1 MSETRI
7 PTQKRSIEKRN
18 KIVEKGFELI
28 CNNGYYNV
36 TTKDIASYC
45 NISTGIVYQYFND
58 KKEIFIEGVKKY
70 SEDIMY
76 PMLFV
81 IDNEEVK
88 DLKDYVTKLIDKYIE
103 RHTMSKKAHEELMA
117 MSHLDEDIAN
127 IFKDTEL
134 LMTERIVKL
143 LRENNVIVDNEI
155 EKVHIIIN
163 LVDNLC
169 HEVVYHKHS
178 ELNYDVMKEEV
189 VNTII
194 SILK

>member
-1 MSETRI
+1 
-7 PTQKRSIEKRN
+7 
-18 KIVEKGFELI
+18 
-28 CNNGYYNV
+28 
-36 TTKDIASYC
+36 
-45 NISTGIVYQYFND
+45 
-58 KKEIFIEGVKKY
+58 
-70 SEDIMY
+70 
-76 PMLFV
+76 
-81 IDNEEVK
+81 
-88 DLKDYVTKLIDKYIE
+88 
-103 RHTMSKKAHEELMA
+103 
-117 MSHLDEDIAN
+117 
-127 IFKDTEL
+127 
-134 LMTERIVKL
+134 MTERIVNL

>member
-1 MSETRI
+1 
-7 PTQKRSIEKRN
+7 
-18 KIVEKGFELI
+18 
-28 CNNGYYNV
+28 
-36 TTKDIASYC
+36 
-45 NISTGIVYQYFND
+45 
-58 KKEIFIEGVKKY
+58 
-70 SEDIMY
+70 
-76 PMLFV
+76 
-81 IDNEEVK
+81 
-88 DLKDYVTKLIDKYIE
+88 
-103 RHTMSKKAHEELMA
+103 

-134 LMTERIVKL
+134 LMTERIVNL

-169 HEVVYHKHS
+169 HEVVYHKHN